1 MERTGEE
8 PKWEWLNPETLSSRL
23 TSASL
28 YIAAYELLED
38 AIVER
43 IRDFYMVGPT
53 FEGIFKGSDHH
64 KDYQSQVLSKSN
76 KTNPLFASLEWLKE
90 CEAIGQEDLVA
101 FEEGRALRNKLVH
114 ELPRVLTRG
123 LPSELGAR
131 FSELISLLDKI
142 ERWWIVNVDM
152 ATDPRFREEEIDHR
166 SIIPGRILALRA
178 MFDVTSGSKA
188 YLEEF
193 LKHTSCAVEAA
204 THKA

>member
-1 MERTGEE
+1 MERSGEE
-8 PKWEWLNPETLSSRL
+8 PKWEWLNPETLRSRL

-43 IRDFYMVGPT
+43 IRDFYMVGST
-53 FEGIFKGSDHH
+53 YKDIIFKGSDHH

-76 KTNPLFASLEWLKE
+76 RANPLFASLEWLKE
-90 CEAIGQEDLVA
+90 SEAIRQEDFVA
-101 FEEGRALRNKLVH
+101 FEEARALRNKLVH
-114 ELPRVLTRG
+114 ELPQVLTRG

-152 ATDPRFREEEIDHR
+152 ATDPKFREEEIDHR
-166 SIIPGRILALRA
+166 SVIPGRILALRA
-178 MFDVTSGSKA
+178 MLDVASGSTA
-188 YLEEF
+188 YLDEF
-193 LKHTSCAVEAA
+193 LKHTSCEPIQ
-204 THKA
+204 